1 MRLKIYQVD
10 AFADNL
16 FSGNPAAVVPLNFW
30 LFDDTMQSIAE
41 ENNLSETAFFVKR
54 KKTYDIRWFTPNGEV
69 KLCGHAT
76 LASAYVIFNFIEKT
90 LENIEFS
97 SLSGI
102 LNVKRENEFIE
113 LDFPSQKFIK
123 CQPNRDI
130 ADGLGKEPSSLYMGE
145 DYFAIFEKEED
156 IEEISPNFEILNK
169 LDLRGVVISAESKN
183 YDFVSRAFYPK
194 YGINEDPVTG
204 SAHTML
210 IAHWSK
216 QLNKNH
222 LKAKQISKRGG
233 ILNCTNLGE
242 RVQISGKAKLYMIG
256 NIFLEI

>member
-1 MRLKIYQVD
+1 MKLKIYQVD

-30 LFDDTMQSIAE
+30 LSDNTMQLIAE
-41 ENNLSETAFFVKR
+41 ENNLSETAFFVR
-54 KKTYDIRWFTPNGEV
+54 TKKTYHIRWFTPNGEV

-102 LNVKRENEFIE
+102 LNVKRDNNFIE

-123 CQPNRDI
+123 CQPKRDI
-130 ADGLGKEPSSLYMGE
+130 SDGLGKDPSILFKGE
-145 DYFAIFEKEED
+145 DYFAIFDRERD
-156 IEEISPNFEILNK
+156 IEEIKPNFEILSN
-169 LDLRGVVISAESKN
+169 LDLRGVVISAKSQN

-210 IAHWSK
+210 IAYWSK
-216 QLNKNH
+216 ILNKNH
-222 LKAKQISKRGG
+222 LKAKQVSKRGG
-233 ILNCTNLGE
+233 ILNCINIGD
-242 RVQISGKAKLYMIG
+242 RVQISGKSKLYMIG
-256 NIFLEI
+256 DIFLEI